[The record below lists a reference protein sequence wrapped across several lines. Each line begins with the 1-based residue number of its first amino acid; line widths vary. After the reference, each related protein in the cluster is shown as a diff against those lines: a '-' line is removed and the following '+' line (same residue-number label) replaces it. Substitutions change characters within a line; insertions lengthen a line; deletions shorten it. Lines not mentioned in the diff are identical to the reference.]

1 MSQTPIAIVGRACLL
16 PGASSPEALW
26 DAVRSGRDLLSTAP
40 ADRWRLSL
48 DRAVGPSPAL
58 DRSLHARGGYV
69 TETVEVP
76 AAAGLDPQVAWLF
89 HTAQRALADVRSGRG
104 KKTGAIF
111 GNLSFP
117 TGKMAELFE
126 APHLGHPAPDP
137 RNRFMSGLPALLL
150 EEHLGLEAGALALDA
165 ACASALYAIKLAIDA
180 LADGRADLMLA
191 GAVNRADDLFI
202 HVGFTALQ
210 ALSKTGQSRPFEA
223 KADGL
228 VPAEGAAFLALKR
241 LEDARRDGDRIW
253 AVIRGVGLSN
263 DGRGRGFLAPMQ
275 SGQVRAM
282 RAAFQGSGLSPH
294 DISLM
299 ECHATGTAVGD
310 GTELSAITEVYAGHP
325 DLPLGSLKSNLGHL
339 ITAAGVAGVIK
350 VIQAMEAG
358 VRPPSLHVTEAHP
371 GLSGTS
377 LRVLRSPEPWVS
389 SGPKRAAVSAFGFG
403 GNNAHLLLEEHQP
416 QWRPTPTARPAS
428 PKVAIVGVGI
438 RAGDARDREAF
449 ATAWLEGRPIDR
461 RMVQVDLPQ
470 AGLRFPPADL
480 AQTLPQQLAMMAAA
494 DEAVRDRGEALPG
507 NATVV
512 VGMGTDPEV
521 CRYGLRWRLAES
533 NLAKAGG
540 PQWLRTAQDAVIPV
554 LRSAGVVGTMPNVV
568 ANRLSSHFGLEGPG
582 FTVSAEERSGL
593 EALAIAARSLEQR
606 EVDVALVGAVDLQGD
621 APKGADAAV
630 AVVLERLED
639 AQAAGRKIYAVLEAW
654 SPGAEGG
661 AAPGSGPDGPHPG
674 SRLPEA
680 LRNTGAARGLL
691 EVATAALAL
700 ARRRGADGAV
710 QLSPPG
716 PQTLK
721 VRPMV
726 GATASLSLS
735 PGPEPLPPTPQL
747 GLYTYAAPDRAS
759 LQVALQ
765 NDRPGGV
772 GPARAAVVAS
782 SAAERQEKAA
792 HLAARVERGQP
803 GWPGARWSEGP
814 LGGKVGFIY
823 AAAGATYHGMGRSL
837 LSEWPQLL
845 PELSARFASLPEVL
859 GWAYAKPTSPPNPLE
874 RLFGAAAL
882 GQLHTRLATTV
893 LGLQPQAILGY
904 SSGESSSL
912 MAFGVWRDLER
923 MYQDAKRSRLFE
935 ARADWATWSL
945 RASPEEVQVAL
956 QNEPRAHLGI
966 IHSDRDCVVSGE
978 PAACERV
985 IGRLGKDKARRI
997 DYDLWVHV
1005 PEAEAERERW
1015 LELHDRETFPPQ
1027 DLLVY
1032 SNAHHGPY
1040 PVSRVACQ
1048 VAVSR
1053 QAIEPLDLRPTIR
1066 RAYQDGIRT
1075 FIELGPRGAV
1085 STWIRE
1091 ILGEEQVLAVALDDE
1106 GGGRPR
1112 LYDVVAQLW
1121 SHGVQVNLQNL
1132 GAPDQRGPM
1141 LNFPAHRGPIVL
1153 PPLPNSTHTPLL
1165 APAQPGPQVMAPA
1178 PTLPPI
1184 LASSNLAAAPGPS
1197 EPVAALAT
1205 AKAPASASSESATTH
1220 APAAGPDLHAPATRA
1235 PSGALT
1241 APNGNGSGR
1250 GAPLARS
1257 SLGAGAPAAP
1267 ASARTMIALAHQAF
1281 LEAQSEA
1288 HQHFLSERQRA
1299 LALLQRSAAGTHAV
1313 SPGFG
1318 PITAPRA
1325 SAPALAPSA
1334 ASGAWGASQPA
1345 APILAKGPAVPPA
1358 PPALPPPGPSAP
1370 RSAEGSN
1377 LARGPDAR
1385 PAAEAQVVLHAGPPA
1400 YDRRAL
1406 EIHAGGQISEI
1417 FGPLF
1422 KEQDAYLR
1430 QVRMPEP
1437 PLLLA
1442 DRVMRLD
1449 AEPGSMGKGTIVTQT
1464 DVKWGELYLHEG
1476 RMSPGLMI
1484 EAGQADLM
1492 LISYLGIDRYN
1503 RGERVY
1509 RLLGCELTYHG
1520 DAPVPGETL
1529 EYQIHVDGHAQQGDI
1544 RLFFFHYDCTVN
1556 GQKRLTVRQ
1565 GQAGFFSDQELA
1577 ESAGVLWSPE
1587 TQEIV
1592 KQPRL
1597 DPPAIPGAPSA
1608 YDEAALQAFAEGRG
1622 ADCFGE
1628 GFEYLRTHVRTP
1640 RIPTG
1645 DLLLLDRVTQLDPT
1659 GGPWKRGYLE
1669 AELDIHPDDWFFAG
1683 HFKGDPCMPG
1693 TLMFDGC
1700 IQAMSFYLSA
1710 LGFTVARD
1718 GHRFQPVPGHAVPLR
1733 CRGQVTPKSQ
1743 KLRYEIFVEELEAG
1757 PEPTLWADVLCT
1769 VDGLK
1774 AFHARRLGIRLV
1786 PDWPLTSRPQLLAGY
1801 QEPEPIAKVGDFELG
1816 YPSLLAC
1823 AWGRPSEAFGE
1834 MYKVFDGTR
1843 RVARLPG
1850 PPYHFMSRVRQV
1862 DGPIGV
1868 MKAGAKVEI
1877 AYDIPKDVWYFDAN
1891 GARVMP
1897 FAVLLEAALQP
1908 CGWLASYVGS
1918 ALTADEDLSFRNLD
1932 GTGKLLVDLIPDSG
1946 TFVTK
1951 VALTN
1956 VSKNGSTI
1964 IESFA
1969 VECFVG
1975 ETKVYELTTVFG
1987 FFPKAALE
1995 NQVGLPTTDEERR
2008 RLKEPSTFSVDLTA
2022 RPERYCAGPARLAD
2036 ERLLML
2042 DRVTGYWPEGGP
2054 KGLGR
2059 LRAEKDVDAD
2069 EWFFKAH
2076 FFQDPVQPGSLGI
2089 EAMIQL
2095 LQFYMLE
2102 RGLDAGIEA
2111 PRFESLELGRPL
2123 TWKYRGQVVPK
2134 NKVISTTMD
2143 IVEVGRD
2150 ERGPYAVATAS
2161 LWVDGKRIYEAKN
2174 LGMRIVSDPSA
2185 PTKAVTRTYDPAA
2198 EGWIQDH
2205 CPTFTVPALPMTAV
2219 LERLAAMDPQDKLQ
2233 LSDVRLLRW
2242 ITVERP
2248 ITLVTRQEA
2257 DRVVLAVDGQ
2267 DVASGKLGREPGPR
2281 PSPLPPLTA
2290 PLLPSPYETAALFH
2304 GPSFQRLKALRRNDQ
2319 GASAILDAS
2328 GGVQG
2333 SLHFILLDA
2342 ATHPIDHEGDSK
2354 VYYPAQVRRY
2364 AQWER
2369 LPTAGEVRC
2378 EVRSTAPNGP
2388 TRTHQ
2393 IQLISGDRV
2402 LCELEL
2408 VEAGFP
2414 KGRLGQHAPLA
2425 RRDFLR
2431 GRSHTGVA
2439 LSRKDGPVTVLSA
2452 AEVQGTDW
2460 LPGTVARIYGTTDP
2474 TEIAVKEHWARSTG
2488 VHPRHLPKALPLTRF
2503 PLRVTPGAEVRVQ
2516 HDTPPTLDLSA
2527 VRGFWREW
2535 FGRGPW
2541 PIEDLYYG
2549 LIERFVDQ
2557 VVIADPPAFEAV
2569 RGKSVLYL
2577 ANHQVAI
2584 ESLLF
2589 SVLASAVQGRVTVT
2603 LAKIEHQTT
2612 WVGELIRK
2620 SFSYPQIRD
2629 PGVIEFFD
2637 RSDQGSL
2644 PEVIAGLRS
2653 RLAER
2658 SLMVHVEGTRSL
2670 QCKDPVRKMSGAF
2683 IDLALATQTPIVP
2696 VRFVGALPVEP
2707 LSERLERP
2715 VGAGR
2720 QSIWLGA
2727 PLHPQD
2733 LAGLPYGERKARV
2746 IGAINALGPSNQDEV
2761 PNPPN
2766 PKLAERIA
2774 QVANQ
2779 LGVDADRAALAQ
2791 VFLDDPPSTPESSA
2805 IRAAL
2810 LGQPIPA
2817 GPAAPWAEALVA
2829 WLRGGPASL

>member
-1 MSQTPIAIVGRACLL
+1 M
-16 PGASSPEALW
+16 
-26 DAVRSGRDLLSTAP
+26 
-40 ADRWRLSL
+40 
-48 DRAVGPSPAL
+48 
-58 DRSLHARGGYV
+58 
-69 TETVEVP
+69 
-76 AAAGLDPQVAWLF
+76 AWLF
-89 HTAQRALADVRSGRG
+89 HTAQLALADVRSGRG
-104 KKTGAIF
+104 PNTGAIF

-137 RNRFMSGLPALLL
+137 RSRFMSGLPALLL
-150 EEHLGLEAGALALDA
+150 EEHLKLEAGALALDA
-165 ACASALYAIKLAIDA
+165 ACASSLYAIKLAIDA

-191 GAVNRADDLFI
+191 GAVNCADDLFI

-282 RAAFQGSGLSPH
+282 RAAFAGSGLSPQ

-299 ECHATGTAVGD
+299 ECHATGTSVGD

-358 VRPPSLHVTEAHP
+358 VRPPTLHVQEPHP
-371 GLSGTS
+371 GLQGTP
-377 LRVLRSPEPWVS
+377 LRVLQAAEPWKT

-403 GNNAHLLLEEHQP
+403 GNNAHLLLEEHDP
-416 QWRPTPTARPAS
+416 SLAAPTQRARSAQ
-428 PKVAIVGVGI
+428 KVAIVGVGI
-438 RAGDARDREAF
+438 RAGDAKDRETF
-449 ATAWLEGRPIDR
+449 AASWFEGRSIDR

-470 AGLRFPPADL
+470 AGLRFPPTDL

-507 NATVV
+507 HSTVV

-533 NLAKAGG
+533 SVAKAGG
-540 PQWLRTAQDAVIPV
+540 PEWLRAAQDAVVPV

-606 EVDVALVGAVDLQGD
+606 EVDVALVGAVELSSSDPNGS
-621 APKGADAAV
+621 DAAV

-639 AQAAGRKIYAVLEAW
+639 AQAAGRKIYAVLDELPRLDGS
-654 SPGAEGG
+654 SPDPHLPQGPIGGAGAESAASPSSG
-661 AAPGSGPDGPHPG
+661 AQPGIRDRAKPRVGEPSL
-674 SRLPEA
+674 LPLA
-680 LRNTGAARGLL
+680 FHGAGAARGLL
-691 EVATAALAL
+691 EFTALALSL
-700 ARRRGADGAV
+700 ARRRQPDGAV
-710 QLSPPG
+710 QLSPVPRV
-716 PQTLK
+716 PL
-721 VRPMV
+721 VVHPMA
-726 GATASLSLS
+726 GSGSALALS
-735 PGPEPLPPTPQL
+735 PGPEPVPPLPQI
-747 GLYTYAAPDRAS
+747 GLYTYAAADRAG

-765 NDRPGGV
+765 NDRPGGD
-772 GPARAAVVAS
+772 GPVRAVVVA
-782 SAAERQEKAA
+782 ANPAERREKAIQ
-792 HLAARVERGQP
+792 LAARVEAGQP
-803 GWPGARWSEGP
+803 GWPGARWAEEP

-837 LSEWPQLL
+837 LAEWPRLL
-845 PELSARFASLPEVL
+845 PELAARFESLPEAL
-859 GWAYAKPTSPPNPLE
+859 GWAYATSASAPNPLQ

-912 MAFGVWRDLER
+912 MAFGVWRDLEA

-935 ARADWATWSL
+935 ARPDWATWSL

-956 QNEPRAHLGI
+956 QNEPRAYLGI

-978 PAACERV
+978 PSACERV
-985 IGRLGKDKARRI
+985 IGRLGKDRARRI

-1005 PEAEAERERW
+1005 PEAQGERDRW
-1015 LELHDRETFPPQ
+1015 LALHNRETFAPK
-1027 DLLVY
+1027 DLVVY

-1040 PVSRVACQ
+1040 EVSQASCQ
-1048 VAVSR
+1048 VAVSQ

-1066 RAYQDGIRT
+1066 RAYQDGVRT
-1075 FIELGPRGAV
+1075 FIEFGPRGAV

-1091 ILGEEQVLAVALDDE
+1091 ILGDAPVLAVALDDE
-1106 GGGRPR
+1106 GGGRAR

-1121 SHGVQVNLQNL
+1121 CHGVQVNLQNL
-1132 GAPDQRGPM
+1132 GSPAEAVPTLR
-1141 LNFPAHRGPIVL
+1141 FPAHRGSIVL

-1165 APAQPGPQVMAPA
+1165 APAQPAPQVMAPA

-1184 LASSNLAAAPGPS
+1184 LEVPPPADATSNVATSLRAAPASIAPDLRNAAPSASASGPS
-1197 EPVAALAT
+1197 DARNGAAPSASGPSD
-1205 AKAPASASSESATTH
+1205 ARNGAPASAGH
-1220 APAAGPDLHAPATRA
+1220 
-1235 PSGALT
+1235 
-1241 APNGNGSGR
+1241 
-1250 GAPLARS
+1250 S
-1257 SLGAGAPAAP
+1257 SLGSSPAAVHPESTPVATAHGTNGHGSGP
-1267 ASARTMIALAHQAF
+1267 ADHAPRAFGAKAAVAPTSARTMIALAHQAF
-1281 LEAQSEA
+1281 LESQSEA

-1299 LALLQRSAAGTHAV
+1299 LALLQRSAAGPSAA
-1313 SPGFG
+1313 PW
-1318 PITAPRA
+1318 TAPVSA
-1325 SAPALAPSA
+1325 SAPRVEARSPSASAPSVPSASPLAPSVLTKGPSAPPAPASTPALAPV
-1334 ASGAWGASQPA
+1334 PR
-1345 APILAKGPAVPPA
+1345 AVPA
-1358 PPALPPPGPSAP
+1358 P
-1370 RSAEGSN
+1370 EV
-1377 LARGPDAR
+1377 
-1385 PAAEAQVVLHAGPPA
+1385 QVVLHSGPPA

-1406 EIHAGGQISEI
+1406 QIHAGGKISEI

-1422 KEQDAYLR
+1422 KEQDAFPR

-1449 AEPGSMGKGTIVTQT
+1449 AEAGSMGKGTIVTQT

-1520 DAPVPGETL
+1520 DAPTPGETL

-1556 GQKRLTVRQ
+1556 GQKRLSVRQ

-1592 KQPRL
+1592 KEPRL

-1645 DLLLLDRVTQLDPT
+1645 DLLLLDRVTRLDPK

-1669 AELDIHPDDWFFAG
+1669 AELDIQPDDWFFAG

-1786 PDWPLTSRPQLLAGY
+1786 PDWPLTSRPQLLADY

-1850 PPYHFMSRVRQV
+1850 PPYHFMSRVRKV

-1932 GTGKLLVDLIPDSG
+1932 GTGKLLVDLVPDSG

-1975 ETKVYELTTVFG
+1975 ETKIYELNTVFG

-1995 NQVGLPTTDEERR
+1995 NQVGLPTTDEERQ
-2008 RLKEPSTFSVDLTA
+2008 RLHEPSTFHVELTA
-2022 RPERYCAGPARLAD
+2022 RPSRYCAGPARLAD

-2102 RGLDAGIEA
+2102 RGMDAGIEA
-2111 PRFESLELGRPL
+2111 PRFQSLELGRPM

-2134 NKVISTTMD
+2134 NKVISTTLD
-2143 IVEVGRD
+2143 VVEVGQD
-2150 ERGPYAVATAS
+2150 ALGPYAVATAS

-2174 LGMRIVSDPSA
+2174 LGMRIVSDPGAGSK
-2185 PTKAVTRTYDPAA
+2185 TVTRTLDPAA
-2198 EGWIQDH
+2198 EPWIQDH
-2205 CPTFTVPALPMTAV
+2205 CPTFTVPALPMTGV
-2219 LERLAAMDPQDKLQ
+2219 LERLAAIEPQDRLQ
-2233 LSDVRLLRW
+2233 LADVRLLRW
-2242 ITVERP
+2242 ITVEKP
-2248 ITLVTRQEA
+2248 ITMVTRREA
-2257 DRVVLAVDGQ
+2257 ERVVLAVDGQ
-2267 DVASGKLGREPGPR
+2267 DVASAQLTRDPGPR
-2281 PSPLPPLTA
+2281 PAPLPALDA
-2290 PLLPSPYETAALFH
+2290 PLQPSPYESAALFH
-2304 GPSFQRLKALRRNDQ
+2304 GPSFQRLKVLRRNEQ

-2333 SLHFILLDA
+2333 GLHLVLLDA
-2342 ATHPIDHEGDSK
+2342 ATHPIDHEGDTK

-2364 AQWER
+2364 AQWEG

-2378 EVRSTAPNGP
+2378 EVRSSAPNGP
-2388 TRTHQ
+2388 TRTHH
-2393 IQLISGDRV
+2393 IQLIFADRV
-2402 LCELEL
+2402 LAEMEL

-2425 RRDFLR
+2425 RRDFLL
-2431 GRSHTGVA
+2431 GRSNTGVA
-2439 LSRKDGPVTVLSA
+2439 LSREDGPVTVLSA
-2452 AEVQGTDW
+2452 AEVKGTDW

-2474 TEIAVKEHWARSTG
+2474 TEIAVKEHWARHTG
-2488 VHPRHLPKALPLTRF
+2488 LHPRHLPQALPLTRF
-2503 PLRVTPGAEVRVQ
+2503 PLRVTPGAEVKVQ
-2516 HDTPPTLDLSA
+2516 HDTPPTLDLSS
-2527 VRGFWREW
+2527 VRSFWREW

-2549 LIERFVDQ
+2549 LIERFVEK
-2557 VVIADPPAFEAV
+2557 VVIADPLAFEAIK
-2569 RGKSVLYL
+2569 GKSVLYL

-2612 WVGELIRK
+2612 WVGELIRR

-2727 PLHPQD
+2727 PLYPQD
-2733 LAGLPYGERKARV
+2733 LAGVPYGERKARV
-2746 IGAINALGPSNQDEV
+2746 INAINALGPRNQDEV

-2766 PKLAERIA
+2766 PKLAERIT
-2774 QVANQ
+2774 QVGAQ
-2779 LGVDADRAALAQ
+2779 LGVDPDRAALAS

-2810 LGQPIPA
+2810 LGQEIPA
-2817 GPAAPWAEALVA
+2817 GPSAEWAQALVA